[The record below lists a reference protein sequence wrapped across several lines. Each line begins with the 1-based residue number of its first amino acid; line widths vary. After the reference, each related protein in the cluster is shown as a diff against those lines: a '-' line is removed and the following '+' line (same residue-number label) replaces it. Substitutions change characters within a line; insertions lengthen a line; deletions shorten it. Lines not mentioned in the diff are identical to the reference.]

1 MNPIKADWVAA
12 LVTFACVA
20 AVYKMIDVR
29 SLDINWGS
37 SGQAFTYQQA
47 LKYTQRLARV
57 EDHVK
62 NFRPQILCLSGPPE
76 SRPELVSLASQ
87 MTHSIALCIFGD
99 VQHSFKTIKETK
111 HPNQMYLESKSIKG
125 IYKPTQAL
133 SLGEGAVQAGFC
145 KILLLTVVAVL
156 LSPENTDYSSL
167 FQKYGLSKYR
177 PL

>member
-1 MNPIKADWVAA
+1 MFLFKKVNPIKADWVAA

-145 KILLLTVVAVL
+145 KILLLTVVAA
-156 LSPENTDYSSL
+156 
-167 FQKYGLSKYR
+167 
-177 PL
+177 